1 MNVTETICYKEA
13 DGEQLLA
20 DLYLPATTNPRPLF
34 LYLHGGGWFAGDR
47 TEVQWFS
54 RWVEAM
60 LAAGIAVASIEYR
73 FCNVE
78 RSVHAPVADCA
89 DALRFFDREAARWQ
103 LDMTRV
109 AVGGISAG
117 AHLAMMTAFLG
128 EKLKEETK
136 PVPIRAIV
144 ALSGPTDL
152 SRMVSEDKAGIEP
165 CLRAIFGGDPPYTPE
180 QMREASPLSWL
191 KALPM
196 QAHLP
201 PILAIHGRCD
211 RLVDAKQP
219 LWIAEE
225 YARRGVS
232 FRLVTVENAG
242 HVFEQARA
250 GAEPSMTFAEVQ
262 NEAAEFVLE
271 HLC

>member
-1 MNVTETICYKEA
+1 MNPTETICYKEA

-20 DLYLPATTNPRPLF
+20 DLYLPQTTAPHPLF

-47 TEVQWFS
+47 KELQWFS
-54 RWVEAM
+54 RWAEAM
-60 LAAGIAVASIEYR
+60 LASGIAVASIEYR
-73 FCNVE
+73 FCNAE
-78 RSVHAPVADCA
+78 RSVDAPVTDCV
-89 DALRFFDREAARWQ
+89 DALQFFVREAMRWQ

-128 EKLKEETK
+128 KNLGEEAK
-136 PVPIRAIV
+136 SVPIRAIV

-165 CLRAIFGGDPPYTPE
+165 CLRAILGGEPPYAPE
-180 QMREASPLSWL
+180 RMRAVSPLSWL

-211 RLVDAKQP
+211 RLVDARQP

-225 YARRGVS
+225 YARRGGS

-242 HVFEQARA
+242 HVFEQARV
-250 GAEPSMTFAEVQ
+250 GAEPSMTFAEIQ
-262 NEAAEFVLE
+262 SEAAEFVLE